1 MINTESNLHSFSD
14 VIHSTLLWQSLLWQ
28 VNNQKAMYKK
38 NHFMYSELVL
48 KLYSNRDMSIES
60 ICVQVALV
68 HLFLIQTQGV
78 VTVVIVLRHC

>member
-1 MINTESNLHSFSD
+1 
-14 VIHSTLLWQSLLWQ
+14 
-28 VNNQKAMYKK
+28 MY
-38 NHFMYSELVL
+38 FELVL